1 MSELTTPPTPPN
13 QPPPP
18 PSSTPPPPPP
28 EALQSVTIRQYPKVV
43 FLYPT
48 LLFSIV
54 AWVMEGLT
62 DKFNMSPTLGA
73 IFFCIFAI
81 NLLVISFEFS
91 RMSSV
96 ALFLLVTA
104 LVFAFLYFNLF
115 PWLRTELHKIDIQM
129 NAHFYGAMSVLLI
142 IIFGIVILNSRVDYY
157 EIKHNEILRHHGYLG
172 DIERYPSPNLKMQKE
187 IRDLLEY
194 LLLRSGRLVLQPA
207 TESRAIVMENVIGI
221 NRVEARIQQLL
232 GRIAVEIEKD
242 K

>member
-1 MSELTTPPTPPN
+1 M
-13 QPPPP
+13 
-18 PSSTPPPPPP
+18 
-28 EALQSVTIRQYPKVV
+28 IRQYPKVI

-48 LLFSIV
+48 LLVSIV
-54 AWVMEGLT
+54 AWAMEGLS
-62 DKFNMSPTLGA
+62 KNPEWSLGNPTLGA
-73 IFFCIFAI
+73 IFFCVFAI

-96 ALFLLVTA
+96 ALLLLVTA

-115 PWLRTELHKIDIQM
+115 PWLRTELHKIDIRM
-129 NAHFYGAMSVLLI
+129 NAHFYGAMTVLLGVV
-142 IIFGIVILNSRVDYY
+142 FGIVILNARVDYY

-232 GRIAVEIEKD
+232 GTLAVAIEKD